1 MHVFIKFIRLFLV
14 LIVGVFFLLGSCI
27 SEDCED
33 HDKNSSEAKV
43 LQQRI
48 LQTIGI
54 PQDIIINL
62 CQDGNKNGFCDNK
75 ELQSKVVMTLDKGEV
90 FWEKLRKSVEG
101 RYFLETLDPK
111 LPILLELQ
119 DAYRVDFN
127 EGRFTLLFSGFET
140 NKESEVKELSVLQ
153 SMIDASYLT
162 KNDAKG
168 VRNLGNDYAQ
178 DKFYEYLF
186 DGLETNLNT
195 LGAKGFAPNEAMSRN
210 IESMA
215 NKLVENNITTDLQH
229 RIKECTNNECIDKE
243 LDVLSSIL
251 VIDEDKENNKR
262 IEVQ

>member
-1 MHVFIKFIRLFLV
+1 MKKKIINWLFIPI
-14 LIVGVFFLLGSCI
+14 LILGLTGCPW
-27 SEDCED
+27 DD
-33 HDKNSSEAKV
+33 DDDDKSSSEAKA

-62 CQDGNKNGFCDNK
+62 CQDENKNGFCDNK
-75 ELQSKVVMTLDKGEV
+75 ELQSKLVMTLDKGEV
-90 FWEKLRKSVEG
+90 FWEKVRKSVEG
-101 RYFLETLDPK
+101 RYFLETRDPK

-119 DAYRVDFN
+119 DGYRVDFN
-127 EGRFTLLFSGFET
+127 EGKFTLLFSGFET

-153 SMIDASYLT
+153 SMIDASHLT
-162 KNDAKG
+162 KNDTKG

-186 DGLETNLNT
+186 EGLESNLNS
-195 LGAKGFAPNEAMSRN
+195 LGAKGFAPNEAMARN

-215 NKLVENNITTDLQH
+215 NKLVENNITTDLQQ

-251 VIDEDKENNKR
+251 VIDEDKENDNER